1 MVEKKLGAGFM
12 RMPLLDSEDQHSI
25 DMEQLEK
32 MVDLFFERGFT
43 YCDTAWMYHD
53 FISEEIVGK
62 AVVNRRN
69 RDEFTVATK
78 MPVMML
84 TNADEVPKIFEE
96 QKRKLNVNYFD
107 YYLLHDMSRRTL
119 ETAQKL
125 GVIDFVTE
133 KKKSGEIKC
142 LGFSSHDDPEFIDQ
156 MLTEYPFLEF
166 VQLQINYLDWESSG
180 IQARKCYEVA
190 VKHEKDIIVMEPVKG
205 GTLAD
210 PPQVVKDMLKA
221 AHPDWTPAE
230 WAIRFAASL
239 PHVKLVL
246 SGMSNF
252 AQMDENTAFME
263 NFEPLTKEDNELLLK
278 AAEMIRQAIAIPC
291 TGCRYCVE
299 AAKCPKN
306 IAIPNYFALYNT
318 KQLMKNALFSP
329 EVEYYHNLVMQGYGA
344 AGDCISCKKCE
355 KVCPQHIHIH
365 EWMPKV
371 EADMKMS

>member
-62 AVVNRRN
+62 AVVNRHN

-119 ETAQKL
+119 KTAQKL

-142 LGFSSHDDPEFIDQ
+142 LGFSSHDDPGFIDQ

-190 VKHEKDIIVMEPVKG
+190 VKHGKDIIVMEPVKG

-210 PPQVVKDMLKA
+210 PLQVVKDMLKV

-299 AAKCPKN
+299 ATKCPKN